1 MVKTNLD
8 IICEWCSRSNDG
20 VQAVSDEDKIAW
32 KSYHEKLFNTE
43 FSWDRNSLCQVVTV
57 SSLPFLIDK
66 VMIRGTTSKMK
77 NGKSAGL
84 SGVVSEMVKS
94 AGETGVDIL
103 TDLINQTILEGVI
116 PAEGDIALL

>member
-1 MVKTNLD
+1 M
-8 IICEWCSRSNDG
+8 I
-20 VQAVSDEDKIAW
+20 
-32 KSYHEKLFNTE
+32 
-43 FSWDRNSLCQVVTV
+43 
-57 SSLPFLIDK
+57 
-66 VMIRGTTSKMK
+66 MIRGTTSKMK

-116 PAEGDIALL
+116 PAEGDIALI

>member
-1 MVKTNLD
+1 M
-8 IICEWCSRSNDG
+8 I
-20 VQAVSDEDKIAW
+20 
-32 KSYHEKLFNTE
+32 
-43 FSWDRNSLCQVVTV
+43 
-57 SSLPFLIDK
+57 
-66 VMIRGTTSKMK
+66 MIRGTTSKMK

-84 SGVVSEMVKS
+84 SGVVSGMVKS

>member
-1 MVKTNLD
+1 
-8 IICEWCSRSNDG
+8 
-20 VQAVSDEDKIAW
+20 
-32 KSYHEKLFNTE
+32 
-43 FSWDRNSLCQVVTV
+43 
-57 SSLPFLIDK
+57 
-66 VMIRGTTSKMK
+66 MIRGTTSKMK

-84 SGVVSEMVKS
+84 SGLVSEMVKS

>member
-1 MVKTNLD
+1 
-8 IICEWCSRSNDG
+8 
-20 VQAVSDEDKIAW
+20 
-32 KSYHEKLFNTE
+32 
-43 FSWDRNSLCQVVTV
+43 
-57 SSLPFLIDK
+57 
-66 VMIRGTTSKMK
+66 MIRGTTSKMK

>member
-1 MVKTNLD
+1 M
-8 IICEWCSRSNDG
+8 I
-20 VQAVSDEDKIAW
+20 
-32 KSYHEKLFNTE
+32 
-43 FSWDRNSLCQVVTV
+43 
-57 SSLPFLIDK
+57 
-66 VMIRGTTSKMK
+66 MIRGTTSKMM

>member
-1 MVKTNLD
+1 
-8 IICEWCSRSNDG
+8 
-20 VQAVSDEDKIAW
+20 
-32 KSYHEKLFNTE
+32 
-43 FSWDRNSLCQVVTV
+43 
-57 SSLPFLIDK
+57 
-66 VMIRGTTSKMK
+66 MIRGTTSKMK

-103 TDLINQTILEGVI
+103 TDLINQTILEGAI

>member
-1 MVKTNLD
+1 
-8 IICEWCSRSNDG
+8 
-20 VQAVSDEDKIAW
+20 
-32 KSYHEKLFNTE
+32 
-43 FSWDRNSLCQVVTV
+43 
-57 SSLPFLIDK
+57 
-66 VMIRGTTSKMK
+66 MIRGTTSKMK

-84 SGVVSEMVKS
+84 SGVVSEMVKL

>member
-1 MVKTNLD
+1 
-8 IICEWCSRSNDG
+8 
-20 VQAVSDEDKIAW
+20 
-32 KSYHEKLFNTE
+32 
-43 FSWDRNSLCQVVTV
+43 
-57 SSLPFLIDK
+57 
-66 VMIRGTTSKMK
+66 MK

-84 SGVVSEMVKS
+84 SGVVSEMVTS

>member
-1 MVKTNLD
+1 M
-8 IICEWCSRSNDG
+8 
-20 VQAVSDEDKIAW
+20 
-32 KSYHEKLFNTE
+32 
-43 FSWDRNSLCQVVTV
+43 
-57 SSLPFLIDK
+57 
-66 VMIRGTTSKMK
+66 

>member
-1 MVKTNLD
+1 
-8 IICEWCSRSNDG
+8 
-20 VQAVSDEDKIAW
+20 
-32 KSYHEKLFNTE
+32 
-43 FSWDRNSLCQVVTV
+43 
-57 SSLPFLIDK
+57 
-66 VMIRGTTSKMK
+66 MK

-84 SGVVSEMVKS
+84 SGVVSEMVKL

>member
-1 MVKTNLD
+1 M
-8 IICEWCSRSNDG
+8 I
-20 VQAVSDEDKIAW
+20 
-32 KSYHEKLFNTE
+32 
-43 FSWDRNSLCQVVTV
+43 
-57 SSLPFLIDK
+57 
-66 VMIRGTTSKMK
+66 MIRGTTSKMK

-84 SGVVSEMVKS
+84 SGVVSEMLKS

>member
-1 MVKTNLD
+1 M
-8 IICEWCSRSNDG
+8 I
-20 VQAVSDEDKIAW
+20 
-32 KSYHEKLFNTE
+32 
-43 FSWDRNSLCQVVTV
+43 
-57 SSLPFLIDK
+57 
-66 VMIRGTTSKMK
+66 MIRGTTSKMK